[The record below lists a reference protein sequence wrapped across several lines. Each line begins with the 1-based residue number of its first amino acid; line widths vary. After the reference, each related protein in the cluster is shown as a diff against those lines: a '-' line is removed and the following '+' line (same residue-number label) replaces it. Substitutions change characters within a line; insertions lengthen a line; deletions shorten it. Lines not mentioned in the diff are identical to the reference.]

1 MDLHNSDVLTFLK
14 LNRDNPNIKV
24 FLEKQK
30 KIIDSMNKKCGTD
43 YADYL
48 GYLEENIGDEAS
60 FTMDELK
67 TLLRPRFQVILNIKE
82 RQEFDYED
90 YEIGLDDLE
99 RPVYIKDEGHFFTV
113 WDKQGRVDIPVRL
126 LEKFRKFLQDN
137 HIQYEDE
144 YTI

>member
-126 LEKFRKFLQDN
+126 LDKFRKFLQDN